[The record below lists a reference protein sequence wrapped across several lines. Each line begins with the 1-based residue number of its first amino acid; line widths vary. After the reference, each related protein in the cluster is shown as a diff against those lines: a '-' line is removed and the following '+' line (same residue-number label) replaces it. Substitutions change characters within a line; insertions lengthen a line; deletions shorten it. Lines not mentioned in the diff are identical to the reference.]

1 MIVGRIPSNG
11 APSRANAR
19 VPTAWSAG
27 TGYSIWAYD
36 EALNLRWG
44 QDAHETWRH
53 PQPRQ
58 RSGRPADA
66 GRAGRH
72 VGQKSRTSGV
82 RRAAV
87 RWAGG
92 IVEGVTGDTR
102 DEITFVHDGVIYIVT
117 QHSP

>member
-44 QDAHETWRH
+44 QDAHETWYGILNLVTGQGDRLT
-53 PQPRQ
+53 
-58 RSGRPADA
+58 
-66 GRAGRH
+66 RAEPDD

-82 RRAAV
+82 RRAAA